1 MIVAMTPPAPS
12 AQRRELGSLLR
23 SVVKVLCVADAPDYE
38 QPWQSHG
45 AQPSTGSGAIIETS
59 RGLRIL
65 TNAHCVANQVF
76 VEVRR
81 YGLSQ
86 KFEAEVEALGHE
98 CDLALL
104 RVPDER
110 FFHGVTPIPIGDLP
124 ALSTRVSVCGYPIGG
139 ERLSLTEGIVSRI
152 ELVAYAQSNR
162 ELLAVQIDAA
172 INEGNSG
179 GPVFEGGKLV
189 GVAFQALEDAD
200 SVGYMIAPEVVRHFL
215 EDIADGR
222 YDGFP
227 DVGVTTQPLESR
239 AHRRALGLPAGCED
253 GVLIKRVAYGSSA
266 WGALLPGDVLMSVD
280 GVPVAPDG
288 AVVLREGELIHF
300 QYVVSQRHVGER
312 MPVTVWRGGVVHSL
326 ELELAP
332 PRPLVAEDRY
342 DVRPSFYVYGGVLF
356 VPLTRDF
363 LKTWGDA
370 WWQAAPR
377 ELVALYESG
386 MVTEDR
392 REVVVIQKV
401 LADRI
406 NQGYHEF
413 DNHVVVSVD
422 GQPVRSLR
430 HLVKLVEERPR
441 ETFVRFRT
449 SDGAVVVLDRQEV
462 VARHRDLL
470 VKFGVPR
477 DRSEDLEPKVLPANP
492 GLIRAND
499 ELESRASA

>member
-1 MIVAMTPPAPS
+1 MNPPAPS

-23 SVVKVLCVADAPDYE
+23 SVVKVVCVADAPDYD

-45 AQPSTGSGAIIETS
+45 ASPSTGSGAVIETS

-65 TNAHCVANQVF
+65 TNAHCVANHVF

-104 RVPDER
+104 RIEDER
-110 FFHGVTPIPIGDLP
+110 FFLGVTPIPIGELP

-189 GVAFQALEDAD
+189 GVAFQALDDAD

-215 EDIADGR
+215 EDIEDGR

-239 AHRRALGLPAGCED
+239 AHRRALGLPDECGD
-253 GVLIKRVAYGSSA
+253 GVLVKRVAYGSSA

-280 GVPVAPDG
+280 GVPLGADG
-288 AVVLREGELIHF
+288 AVLLREGELIHF

-312 MPVTVWRGGVVHSL
+312 MPVSVWRNGTRLSL
-326 ELELAP
+326 ELALAP

-342 DVRPSFYVYGGVLF
+342 DVRPSFYVYGGLLF

-386 MVTEDR
+386 VVTEER
-392 REVVVIQKV
+392 REVVVLQKV
-401 LADRI
+401 LADRV
-406 NQGYHEF
+406 NQGYHDL
-413 DNHVVVSVD
+413 DNQVIVAVD
-422 GQPVRSLR
+422 GHPVRSLR

-441 ETFVRFRT
+441 ETFVRFRV
-449 SDGAVVVLDRQEV
+449 SDGGEVVLDRQEV
-462 VARHRDLL
+462 AARHRALL
-470 VKFGVPR
+470 AKFGVPD
-477 DRSEDLEPKVLPANP
+477 DRSPDIERTVLPTNP

-499 ELESRASA
+499 GLGSRVSA

>member
-1 MIVAMTPPAPS
+1 MSPPPPS
-12 AQRRELGSLLR
+12 PPRRELGSLLR
-23 SVVKVLCVADAPDYE
+23 AVVKVMCVADAPDYD

-45 AQPSTGSGAIIETS
+45 ASSCTGSGAVIETE

-65 TNAHCVANQVF
+65 TNAHCVANHVF

-104 RVPDER
+104 RVEDDR

-124 ALSTRVSVCGYPIGG
+124 ALSARVSVCGYPIGG

-152 ELVAYAQSNR
+152 ELVAYAQSSR

-179 GPVFEGGKLV
+179 GPVFEDGKLV
-189 GVAFQALEDAD
+189 GVAFQALEDAE
-200 SVGYMIAPEVVRHFL
+200 SVGYMIASDVVRHFL
-215 EDIADGR
+215 EDIDNGR

-227 DVGVTTQPLESR
+227 DVGVTVQPLESR
-239 AHRRALGLPAGCED
+239 AHRRALGLPATCQE
-253 GVLIKRVAYGSSA
+253 GVLVKRVAFGSSA
-266 WGALLPGDVLMSVD
+266 WGALLPGDVLLSVD
-280 GVPVAPDG
+280 GVGVAPDG

-300 QYVVSQRHVGER
+300 QYVVSRRHVGDL
-312 MPVTVWRGGVVHSL
+312 MPVVVWRDGRATTL
-326 ELELAP
+326 ELSLTAP
-332 PRPLVAEDRY
+332 RSLVAEDRY
-342 DVRPSFYVYGGVLF
+342 DVRPSFFVYGGLLF

-363 LKTWGDA
+363 LKTWGDG

-386 MVTEDR
+386 IVTEDR
-392 REVVVIQKV
+392 REVVVLQKV
-401 LADRI
+401 LADRV
-406 NQGYHEF
+406 NQGYHDV
-413 DNHVVVSVD
+413 DNQVVVAVD

-430 HLVKLVEERPR
+430 HLVERVEARPAA
-441 ETFVRFRT
+441 TFTRFRM
-449 SDGAVVVLDRQEV
+449 SDGAEIVLDRLEV
-462 VARHRDLL
+462 RTRHRAILD
-470 VKFGVPR
+470 KFGVPH
-477 DRSEDLEPKVLPANP
+477 DRSEDLRPPELPPNP
-492 GLIRAND
+492 GLHRAND
-499 ELESRASA
+499 GLGSRASA